1 MKKVFTLFAAAL
13 LGICAF
19 AQETTEPCPSKL
31 GFTPIATEQAASN
44 FEIELTLLYNNS
56 DNLNGFDMEV
66 TKTGG
71 AWHNYGNVILPA
83 YFTGDGYGHNIL
95 GNLAGQMSD
104 ADLDAALSSVCDLK
118 SNDNNGVLV
127 IIEVLSTN
135 ACRFFP
141 RVNEGSPIAVGKFGI
156 DLSGEEDGEYTI
168 EAPLTKPS
176 SVSGHNMNF
185 SYTGGQEAHNSWPA
199 DEAITLTLVKE
210 GDIVKV
216 KGEEPQAVTV
226 TGKVTDEEN
235 NPLEGVTVTLTAGEE
250 TITATTT
257 ADGTYTMEVVPAE
270 GTTYNMT
277 FAKDGY
283 VTKTV
288 ENVDINNP
296 IDAVLEL
303 VKVTVTGIVT
313 DNKNVPLEGVAVAL
327 NVNATAKDAITAITD
342 AEGKYTMEVVPVEG
356 ATYSMTFAKDGYVTK
371 TLDDVNINQPI
382 ETVVLE
388 PVNTGIS
395 YLYNDNGDNRIYDL
409 QGRELK
415 SIPEQGVFI
424 INGKKYVK

>member
-13 LGICAF
+13 LGICAY
-19 AQETTEPCPSKL
+19 AQDAEPCPSKL
-31 GFTPIATEQAASN
+31 GFTPVAVEQQAN
-44 FEIELTLLYNNS
+44 KFEIELTLLYNNS
-56 DNLNGFDMEV
+56 ENLNGFNMEV
-66 TKTGG
+66 IKSGG
-71 AWHNYGNVILPA
+71 QWCNYGNVILPS
-83 YFTGDGYGHNIL
+83 YFTADGYGHNIL
-95 GNLAGQMSD
+95 GNLAGQVSD
-104 ADLDAALSSVCDLK
+104 ADLDAALLSLCDVK
-118 SNDNNGVLV
+118 NSIKEENLV
-127 IIEVLSTN
+127 IIEILSTLQ
-135 ACRFFP
+135 CRFFP
-141 RVNEGSPIAVGKFGI
+141 RVNEGSPIAIGKFAI
-156 DLSGEEDGEYTI
+156 DLSAEEDGEYTLT
-168 EAPLTKPS
+168 APRLKPDGEHPN
-176 SVSGHNMNF
+176 VSF
-185 SYTGGQEAHNSWPA
+185 SFTGGPEGNRAWTA
-199 DEAITLTLVKE
+199 DEDMTITLVKT

-313 DNKNVPLEGVAVAL
+313 DNKNVPLEGVAVTL
-327 NVNATAKDAITAITD
+327 NITATREAVTATTN
-342 AEGKYTMEVVPVEG
+342 AEGKYSMEVVPAEG

>member
-1 MKKVFTLFAAAL
+1 MKKVFTLFAAVL
-13 LGICAF
+13 LGICAY
-19 AQETTEPCPSKL
+19 AQDAEPCPSKL
-31 GFTPIATEQAASN
+31 GFTPVAPEQQAN
-44 FEIELTLLYNNS
+44 KFEIELTLLYNNS
-56 DNLNGFDMEV
+56 DNLNGFNMEV
-66 TKTGG
+66 IKSGG
-71 AWHNYGNVILPA
+71 QWCNYGNVILPS
-83 YFTGDGYGHNIL
+83 YFTADGYGHNIL
-95 GNLAGQMSD
+95 GNLAGQVSD
-104 ADLDAALSSVCDLK
+104 ADLDAALSSLCDVK
-118 SNDNNGVLV
+118 NSIKEENLV
-127 IIEVLSTN
+127 IIEILSTLN
-135 ACRFFP
+135 CRFFP
-141 RVNEGSPIAVGKFGI
+141 RVNEGSPIAIGKFAI
-156 DLSGEEDGEYTI
+156 DLSAEEDGEYTLT
-168 EAPLTKPS
+168 APRLKPDGEHPN
-176 SVSGHNMNF
+176 VSF
-185 SYTGGQEAHNSWPA
+185 SFTGGPEGSRAWTA
-199 DEAITLTLVKE
+199 DEDMTITLVKT

-216 KGEEPQAVTV
+216 KGEEPQPINVTGTV
-226 TGKVTDEEN
+226 TDADN

-250 TITATTT
+250 TITATTA

-313 DNKNVPLEGVAVAL
+313 DNKNVPLEGVAVTL
-327 NVNATAKDAITAITD
+327 NITATREAVTATTN
-342 AEGKYTMEVVPVEG
+342 AEGKYSMEVVPAEG

-388 PVNTGIS
+388 PINTGIS

>member
-1 MKKVFTLFAAAL
+1 MKKVFTLFAAVL
-13 LGICAF
+13 LGICAY
-19 AQETTEPCPSKL
+19 AQDAEPCPSKL
-31 GFTPIATEQAASN
+31 GFTPVAVEQQAN
-44 FEIELTLLYNNS
+44 KFEIELTLLYNNS
-56 DNLNGFDMEV
+56 DNLNGFNMEV
-66 TKTGG
+66 IKSGG
-71 AWHNYGNVILPA
+71 QWCNYGNVILPS
-83 YFTGDGYGHNIL
+83 YFTADGYGHNIL
-95 GNLAGQMSD
+95 GNLAGQVSD
-104 ADLDAALSSVCDLK
+104 AELDAALSSLCDVK
-118 SNDNNGVLV
+118 NSIKEENLV
-127 IIEVLSTN
+127 IIEILSTLN
-135 ACRFFP
+135 CRFFP
-141 RVNEGSPIAVGKFGI
+141 RVNEGSPIAIGKFAI
-156 DLSGEEDGEYTI
+156 DLSAEEDGEYTLT
-168 EAPLTKPS
+168 APRLKPDGEHPN
-176 SVSGHNMNF
+176 VSF
-185 SYTGGQEAHNSWPA
+185 SFTGGPEGSRAWTA
-199 DEAITLTLVKE
+199 DEDMTITLVKT

-235 NPLEGVTVTLTAGEE
+235 NPLEGATVTLTAGEE
-250 TITATTT
+250 TYNAITA
-257 ADGTYTMEVVPAE
+257 ADGTYTMEVVPVE
-270 GTTYNMT
+270 GTTYTMT

-288 ENVDINNP
+288 EVESLDEVP
-296 IDAVLEL
+296 EVVVLEL

-313 DNKNVPLEGVAVAL
+313 DNKNVPLEGVAVTL
-327 NVNATAKDAITAITD
+327 NITATREAVTATTN
-342 AEGKYTMEVVPVEG
+342 AEGKYSMEVVPAEG